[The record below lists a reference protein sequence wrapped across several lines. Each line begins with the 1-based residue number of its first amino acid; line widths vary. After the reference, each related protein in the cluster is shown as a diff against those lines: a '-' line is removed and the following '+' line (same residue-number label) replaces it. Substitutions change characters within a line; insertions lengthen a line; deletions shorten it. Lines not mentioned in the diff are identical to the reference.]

1 MWLVGR
7 ELHRIIDLHAD
18 IPADIV
24 KRRAIGEHQVLERY
38 HLHKLRQGF
47 VAALIVPIWVESP
60 YKPAAA
66 LKRGLQIAD
75 SLLEDLEESHSFRL
89 VKTHNELLD
98 AEAEG
103 KIGLIL
109 GAEGGEFIEDD
120 LGLLRTFYRLGL
132 RCFGLVWNE
141 RNLIADGVDHTDDD
155 RGLTEF
161 GSQVIEE
168 LDRLRIILDLAHT
181 TPKSF
186 WDAVEVSKRP
196 LIVSHTL
203 TCKYLASNIKDTF
216 HRTRPDDQLK
226 AVASSG
232 GIVGIYEV
240 NMTGPSDIAKVPNLE
255 TYCDHIEYAVK
266 VAGPEHVGLGPDFYD
281 YFIEDLH
288 SRPPYSFALVKGL
301 EDHSKLG
308 AVAAELSRRGLSN
321 EEIRMITRENF
332 VRVFKDIVG

>member
-132 RCFGLVWNE
+132 RCFGFCWNQ
-141 RNLIADGVDHTDDD
+141 RNLMADGWSHFKDD
-155 RGLTEF
+155 RGLTDF
-161 GSQVIEE
+161 GRQIVDEVN
-168 LDRLRIILDLAHT
+168 RLGVLIDLAHMSR
-181 TPKSF
+181 KGF
-186 WDAVEVSKRP
+186 WGVLDATRKP
-196 LIVSHTL
+196 LIVSHTCTL
-203 TCKYLASNIKDTF
+203 LDPSFRAMRDE
-216 HRTRPDDQLK
+216 QLK
-226 AVASSG
+226 AVASNG
-232 GIVGIYEV
+232 GIIGIIAVRGVGDRTVYPTI
-240 NMTGPSDIAKVPNLE
+240 PDLK

-281 YFIEDLH
+281 YFIEDLVTEY
-288 SRPPYSFALVKGL
+288 PDMKYELVEGL

-308 AVAAELSRRGLSN
+308 AVISELSKRGLTDD
-321 EEIRMITRENF
+321 EIRMIARDNF
-332 VRVFKDIVG
+332 VRVFKEVVG